1 MRYTAVSEAGAAKE
15 VKVGGLE
22 KHFIKQFG
30 EPAQT
35 YSRHVS
41 SAAIISQLPRYALE
55 AVTFGG
61 MLIVILYLMAKT
73 GSFTK
78 AVPILALYAF
88 AGYRLM
94 PALQGIYVATTQLRF
109 VAPALDT
116 LYNDI
121 KNLKPATIYDSNQVI
136 KLNKKYNFKK
146 YLLRLPKCITNSIK
160 KYRFKH

>member
-1 MRYTAVSEAGAAKE
+1 
-15 VKVGGLE
+15 
-22 KHFIKQFG
+22 
-30 EPAQT
+30 
-35 YSRHVS
+35 
-41 SAAIISQLPRYALE
+41 
-55 AVTFGG
+55 

-136 KLNKKYNFKK
+136 KLNKNIILKNIYYDYPNASRTALK
-146 YLLRLPKCITNSIK
+146 I
-160 KYRFKH
+160 

>member
-1 MRYTAVSEAGAAKE
+1 
-15 VKVGGLE
+15 
-22 KHFIKQFG
+22 
-30 EPAQT
+30 
-35 YSRHVS
+35 
-41 SAAIISQLPRYALE
+41 
-55 AVTFGG
+55 

-73 GSFTK
+73 GSFAKRTYSSS
-78 AVPILALYAF
+78 LCF

-136 KLNKKYNFKK
+136 KLKK
-146 YLLRLPKCITNSIK
+146 I
-160 KYRFKH
+160 